1 VRFVFPEGDYIMSI
15 RVRLDTRKLDG
26 IAAGLEKN
34 KDKALKTLAAEV
46 KKEAK
51 ARAPVKSGA
60 LRDSIH
66 YKKIE
71 SGLYSVQDEVEYGQF
86 VELGTHK
93 MAAQPFMAP
102 AVEQVRA
109 LNIEIWRELFE

>member
-1 VRFVFPEGDYIMSI
+1 MSI
-15 RVRLDTRKLDG
+15 RVRLDTRRLDA

-34 KDKALKTLAAEV
+34 KDKALKALASEV
-46 KKEAK
+46 KAEAK
-51 ARAPVKSGA
+51 ARAPVRTGA
-60 LRDSIH
+60 LRKSIH
-66 YKKIE
+66 YKKMRT
-71 SGLYSVQDEVEYGQF
+71 GYYSVQDEVEYGQF

-93 MAAQPFMAP
+93 MAAQPFLAP